1 MTSKQ
6 IKIKKQVAESLDKIK
21 APGQSYS
28 GIIEQLL
35 SLWTDIKL
43 NKKVR
48 VELDRK

>member
-6 IKIKKQVAESLDKIK
+6 IKIKKTLAENLDKIK

-35 SLWTDIKL
+35 SLWIDVKL
-43 NKKVR
+43 NKEVKV
-48 VELDRK
+48 KNG